1 MDVNNWM
8 AEIQAYKLY
17 DTIWRLFFFIIIQ
30 SNKVS
35 KRATHSKDQHIAG
48 RLQFT
53 KLNEN
58 CSQMAIEVSKWP
70 IDGF

>member
-1 MDVNNWM
+1 M
-8 AEIQAYKLY
+8 IQYE
-17 DTIWRLFFFIIIQ
+17 DFFHYYSVKQ
-30 SNKVS
+30 GVKTSH
-35 KRATHSKDQHIAG
+35 THSKDQHIAG

-58 CSQMAIEVSKWP
+58 CSQIAIEVSKWP